1 VPPYLAGFFVVLA
14 GVAMLI
20 GRKPMALMQY
30 SALEQ
35 ARIAGNNRDRALT
48 RLQRIIVIGSI
59 AFIILGLYWVFNPL
73 SD

>member
-1 VPPYLAGFFVVLA
+1 MPPYLGGFFVMLA

-35 ARIAGNNRDRALT
+35 ARVAGNNRDRTLSW
-48 RLQRIIVIGSI
+48 LQRIIVLGSI